1 VKTMSNKKEV
11 KKNSEPAGKD
21 TAGGMDAYSDVDKQI
36 ITELQKKGIL
46 ESIKSVFGDKA
57 TDFIRLHCYINQ
69 NGKLV
74 IKSLNKQFRDYIIG
88 IPVWDLS
95 FGSMKYILINK
106 YILVKIANFSVV
118 YDAINSG
125 NAKFTD
131 YVIAKQKNGSFRLKN
146 VNRSEMEFEIQ

>member
-1 VKTMSNKKEV
+1 MVIKMPKEV
-11 KKNSEPAGKD
+11 DKKNSVPAGKD
-21 TAGGMDAYSDVDKQI
+21 TAGGMDYSGIDKQVI
-36 ITELQKKGIL
+36 AELNRIGVL
-46 ESIKSVFGDKA
+46 DSIKSVFSDKA
-57 TDFIRLHCYINQ
+57 ADFIRLHCYVNDK
-69 NGKLV
+69 GKLV

-88 IPVWDLS
+88 IPVWDIS

-131 YVIAKQKNGSFRLKN
+131 YVIAKQKNGSFRLRN
-146 VNRSEMEFEIQ
+146 INRSEMEFEIQ